1 MSRRKSDG
9 VGLNLDSLMDTL
21 TNVVGLLVLLLVFLQ
36 LGLGDAVKS
45 IREKHPELFGL
56 SDQDVDKAKASD
68 KLQEEQRKKLEEQ
81 RLEAELALQKAQE
94 QLKAEKAKLPP
105 PPAVATTL
113 KVEEVQKLLEEHQK
127 KADTLQK
134 EFSKMDEQ
142 LAKLLAMLAKTPDPQ
157 VASNTSIT
165 LPDPHAVP
173 AGHEP
178 LYFFCKDNRIICLEL
193 QKIREAAAGRIE
205 ANRSTFE
212 WKNPADKG
220 KLSTTRG
227 LQGTRKANVKS
238 TDTAKTLVYDGKK
251 IQDTFNAN
259 PMVSQ
264 DFKVSFKSYDTSA
277 SLNMLLEPLDNKGE
291 TKADLMGSHSKF
303 VGILSTIRARKQ
315 KVYAQF
321 MVSADS
327 FEIYLEARA
336 LIAKNEIPAGW
347 QILYSPKWE
356 VGLAQPIKVYQRVVP
371 PPPATTT
378 PATPA
383 KPAPP
388 PKLLD

>member
-1 MSRRKSDG
+1 
-9 VGLNLDSLMDTL
+9 MDAL

-36 LGLGDAVKS
+36 LGVGDAVKS
-45 IREKHPELFGL
+45 IREKNPELFGL
-56 SDQDVDKAKASD
+56 SEQDVEKAKEAD
-68 KLQEEQRKKLEEQ
+68 QAQEALRQKLESE
-81 RLEAELALQKAQE
+81 RVAAELAVKKVQDTLE
-94 QLKAEKAKLPP
+94 AEKAKLPP
-105 PPAVATTL
+105 PPAAAT
-113 KVEEVQKLLEEHQK
+113 KMKEEEVQKLVDEQK
-127 KADTLQK
+127 KKAETLQK
-134 EFSKMDEQ
+134 EFSQMDEQ

-157 VASNTSIT
+157 AASNTAIT

-173 AGHEP
+173 AGHDP
-178 LYFFCKDNRIICLEL
+178 IYFFCKNNRIICLEL
-193 QKIREAAAGRIE
+193 PKIREAAAGRIE
-205 ANRSTFE
+205 ANRSSFE

-220 KLSTTRG
+220 KLSSTRG

-238 TDTAKTLVYDGKK
+238 TDTAKALVYDGKK
-251 IQDTFNAN
+251 IQDTFAAN

-264 DFKVSFKSYDTSA
+264 DFKVSFKSYDTST

-291 TKADLMGSHSKF
+291 TKADLMGSHSKY
-303 VGILSTIRARKQ
+303 VGILSGIRARKQ

-336 LIAKNEIPAGW
+336 LIAKYEIPAGW
-347 QILYSPKWE
+347 QILYNPKWE
-356 VGLAQPIKVYQRVVP
+356 VSLSQPIRVHQRVVP
-371 PPPATTT
+371 PPPPTTT

>member
-68 KLQEEQRKKLEEQ
+68 KLLEEQRKKLEEQ

-94 QLKAEKAKLPP
+94 QLKAEQAKLPP

-113 KVEEVQKLLEEHQK
+113 KVEEIQKLLEEHQK

-134 EFSKMDEQ
+134 EFSQMDEQ
-142 LAKLLAMLAKTPDPQ
+142 LAKLLAMLAKTPDPLA
-157 VASNTSIT
+157 ASNTAIT

-178 LYFFCKDNRIICLEL
+178 VYFFCKNNRIICLEL
-193 QKIREAAAGRIE
+193 PKIREAAAGRIE

-227 LQGTRKANVKS
+227 LQGARKANVKPS
-238 TDTAKTLVYDGKK
+238 DTAKTIVYDGKK
-251 IQDTFNAN
+251 IQDTFNAK
-259 PMVSQ
+259 PMPLQ
-264 DFKVSFKSYDTSA
+264 DFNVSFKSYDTAA

-321 MVSADS
+321 MVSPDS

-347 QILYSPKWE
+347 QILHAPKWE

-371 PPPATTT
+371 PPPPTTT